1 MPLNSGALNTG
12 PLNAASA
19 TGGTITLIAA
29 VPAPSLIAQEH
40 PPITIGPVLLTV
52 PAPRMQAEVT
62 AMFGQMV
69 ATAPAPM
76 MIARGGGY
84 VVGQIPSPIM
94 AASVTT
100 QVIGRGVF
108 VAPMPV
114 IVATVTMGSVGRLV
128 ATIPLP
134 ILTARGGGGAVMT
147 VPRPTLVVTAL
158 VGGVIQVRATL
169 PLPTLTATA
178 VVGTVGHMQ
187 ATMPSLIFA
196 ARSGG
201 RLVATLP
208 WPLLVA
214 QGGIANAALEETTYA
229 INLATGAITTLAL
242 GAVSK
247 LVTAFG
253 RLYIL
258 QPDGS
263 LACLDQADA
272 AVDAQ
277 IRFAQQD
284 FSTNFLKRLAEV
296 YLSTRQTDGLQ
307 VELIA
312 DEQETW
318 RYQAPATDESYHT
331 TKVSVGKGVK
341 FHTAGLIVRN
351 HNGGRLAIGS
361 LEMPVQILSRKPR

>member
-52 PAPRMQAEVT
+52 PAPRMRAEVT
-62 AMFGQMV
+62 ALFGQVAATVPAPAMTAYGGGQMV
-69 ATAPAPM
+69 
-76 MIARGGGY
+76 GY
-84 VVGQIPSPIM
+84 LPLPLM
-94 AASVTT
+94 TASVTT
-100 QVIGRGVF
+100 QLIGRGEF
-108 VAPMPV
+108 VVPMPV
-114 IVATVTMGSVGRLV
+114 MVATVTMGSVGRLV
-128 ATIPLP
+128 ATMPLP
-134 ILTARGGGGAVMT
+134 LITAHGGGRAAMT
-147 VPRPTLVVTAL
+147 APRPTLIATGT
-158 VGGVIQVRATL
+158 VGGVMQLRATL
-169 PLPTLTATA
+169 PLPMLTATV
-178 VVGTVGHMQ
+178 VVGHVACMQ
-187 ATMPSLIFA
+187 ATMPSPVMI

-214 QGGIANAALEETTYA
+214 RGGIANAALEETTYA
-229 INLATGAITTLAL
+229 INLATGAVTTLAL

-258 QPDGS
+258 RPDGS

-307 VELIA
+307 VDLIA

-351 HNGGRLAIGS
+351 RNGGRLAIGN